1 MLKYGDWD
9 LPGIDYFQFK
19 NSFKGSRGRFRF
31 SATGK
36 DDCIKVLYWAEDV
49 CLEEAKNIVEKEFEL
64 CEQSLF
70 DINRYLTEKYNDA
83 VKSVQ

>member
-1 MLKYGDWD
+1 MLKYGSWD

-19 NSFKGSRGRFRF
+19 NSFKGSRGSFRF
-31 SATGK
+31 AVMGK

-49 CLEEAKNIVEKEFEL
+49 CLEEAKNVTEKEFEL

-70 DINRYLTEKYNDA
+70 DINEYLTAQYNN
-83 VKSVQ
+83 VLTK

>member
-19 NSFKGSRGRFRF
+19 NSFKGSRRNFRF
-31 SATGK
+31 AVTGK

-49 CLEEAKNIVEKEFEL
+49 CLESAENVTEKEFEL
-64 CEQSLF
+64 CEQSLY
-70 DINRYLTEKYNDA
+70 DINEYLTAQYNN
-83 VKSVQ
+83 VLTK